1 MDRAAPDRRVRRTV
15 LAVVLV
21 AMVAMAG
28 CSAVPGGGAVD
39 GGDASTPEEG
49 VAVGDD
55 APGATDVNQTLR
67 VEVGED
73 LAGSEWTEAGATY
86 PREAFTVDS
95 AAHEEIVL
103 GVDTDGEIGRRFNE
117 THVSGVNNNAYS
129 FDVTLDTGYTLQEG
143 DVIILGYPA
152 VDNPSDPGE
161 YEVDLRVNGQETTT
175 ATVTIE

>member
-1 MDRAAPDRRVRRTV
+1 MRRTV
-15 LAVVLV
+15 LAVLLV
-21 AMVAMAG
+21 AMVAPAG
-28 CSAVPGGGAVD
+28 CSAVPGGGAGD

-73 LAGSEWTEAGATY
+73 LAGSEWTEVGATY

-103 GVDTDGEIGRRFNE
+103 GVDTDGDGEIDRRFNE

-143 DVIILGYPA
+143 DVIVLGYPA

-161 YEVDLRVNGQETTT
+161 YEVNLRVNGQETTT
-175 ATVTIE
+175 ATITIE